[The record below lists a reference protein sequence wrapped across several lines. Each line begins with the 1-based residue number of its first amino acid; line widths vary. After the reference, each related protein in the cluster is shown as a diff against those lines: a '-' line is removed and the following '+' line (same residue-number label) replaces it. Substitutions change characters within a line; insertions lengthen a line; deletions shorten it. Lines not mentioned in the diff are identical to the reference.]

1 MSPLRSRCLGI
12 AMIAVALLGP
22 GCAGYR
28 LGSMLPPDI
37 KSVAVPTFVNRT
49 TEPLAEVEATRAVI
63 QEFQKDGSLKV
74 MPEGQADAVLRV
86 TLTDY
91 DLAPV
96 SFRSDKRTAARE
108 YRVTMLASVELVRCS
123 DQAVVARH
131 PRAKGEAVFELAG
144 DLSSAKLRS
153 LPEASEDLAHN
164 IVEKVVEAW

>member
-1 MSPLRSRCLGI
+1 MSLLRSLCLSLVVTAG
-12 AMIAVALLGP
+12 ALLGH

-49 TEPLAEVEATRAVI
+49 LEPMAEVEATRAAI

-74 MPEGQADAVLRV
+74 MPEGESDAVLRV

-91 DLAPV
+91 SLKPV
-96 SFRSDKRTAARE
+96 SYRSDKRSAARE
-108 YRVTMLASVELVRCS
+108 YRVTMIASVELVRCS

-144 DLSSAKLRS
+144 DLSSAKLRV
-153 LPEASEDLAHN
+153 LPEVSEDLAHS